1 MVSRD
6 FAKMSSRLY
15 DVLIVGGGIHG
26 ATISYHCAKAGLRS
40 VVLEKQDF
48 AAATSANSLKILHG
62 GLRYLQHLNFKRMRH
77 SICSRREM
85 MALAPDLVKPLP
97 CLMPL
102 SGKGLKGKAVMRA
115 ALFANDCI
123 GYDRN
128 RLLPKDV
135 HLPCGHVLGK
145 EACIAAIP
153 GIATDE
159 LCGAAVWYD
168 GLGINTERM
177 VLEYILGSIHYGG
190 DAVNYAEVTSIAK
203 HNDMYVLSV
212 DDKLSEHSY
221 QLKTKYL
228 VNGAGPWFEECCGLR
243 TKSSHA
249 KQNWAMAL
257 NIVSRKKIFA
267 KYAVALEGNR
277 SYEDKD
283 AIVKRGKRLYFFVPW
298 RDKTMIGTEY
308 EPCTEHPDMFRVDR
322 ESIQKMVDEVN
333 AIYPAAELTYDDI
346 SFYQAGL
353 VPMKTSGQDGDIQLE
368 KNSLFRSHEDDGYER
383 VLSVKGVKY
392 TTAPHIAKEIVV
404 ELLKNLQPASERV
417 TTPYTSVLR
426 GSRNEFVVECMDDKV
441 LEKEIRQMIE
451 GEMACKLSDV
461 VFRRTGLGTTE
472 CPAMETLQKV
482 MDCMAGVLGWS
493 ADEKEEE
500 LEEVLKRYE
509 PLTDRNS

>member
-1 MVSRD
+1 MASRD

-26 ATISYHCAKAGLRS
+26 ATIGYHCAKAGLHS

-85 MALAPDLVKPLP
+85 MALAPDLVEPLP
-97 CLMPL
+97 CMMPL
-102 SGKGLKGKAVMRA
+102 SGGGLKGKAVMRA

-123 GYDRN
+123 GFDRN
-128 RLLPKDV
+128 RSLPEDI
-135 HLPCGHVLGK
+135 HLPRGHVVGK

-153 GIATDE
+153 GITTDE
-159 LCGAAVWYD
+159 LRGAAIWYD
-168 GLGINTERM
+168 GLGLNTERM
-177 VLEYILGSIHYGG
+177 VLEYILGSLHYGG
-190 DAVNYAEVTSIAK
+190 DAANYAEVTSMEK
-203 HNDMYVLSV
+203 HDTYYLLNVE
-212 DDKLSEHSY
+212 DKLSGETY

-243 TKSSHA
+243 KKDIHP

-298 RDKTMIGTEY
+298 RDRTMIGTEY
-308 EPCTEHPDMFRVDR
+308 EPCTEHPETFRASR

-333 AIYPAAELTYDDI
+333 AIYPAAELAYEDI

-353 VPMKTSGQDGDIQLE
+353 VPMKTSGQGGDIQLA
-368 KNSLFRSHEDDGYER
+368 KNSLFYFHEDDGYER
-383 VLSVKGVKY
+383 VISVKGVKY
-392 TTAPHIAKEIVV
+392 TTAPHIAKQIVA
-404 ELLKNLQPASERV
+404 ELTKKLEPAADRA
-417 TTPYTSVLR
+417 TTPYISAIQ
-426 GSRNEFVVECMDDKV
+426 GSRNEFAAEDMDGHV
-441 LEKEIRQMIE
+441 LGKEIRQMIE
-451 GEMACKLSDV
+451 GEMACKLSDI
-461 VFRRTGLGTTE
+461 VFRRTGLGTAE
-472 CPAMETLQKV
+472 CPAMETLQKIT
-482 MDCMAGVLGWS
+482 DCMADVFGWS
-493 ADEKEEE
+493 ATRKEEE

-509 PLTDRNS
+509 PLADRNS